1 MQTHQVVELKGGMYT
16 LLSLRLH
23 ASDLNAIDAGLADKV
38 QQAPGFFSNTPV
50 VIDIT
55 RIESETDF
63 DAEDLI
69 ARVRSHKLVP
79 VLINV
84 TDREAPAAQKLSLP
98 VVETTSRD
106 VPLKKPKKASAGE
119 RNSLLGG
126 ENAPLPA
133 AASLKKKKLQGALA
147 TAEGDDTADHDS
159 TGGGGNDDTGSAAK
173 DSSLDVSSAVELQKM
188 LSSTGATQPAAPK
201 LVTRPVRSGQQLYAR
216 DTDLIIMAHVGP
228 GAEIVADN
236 NIHVYGPLRGRA
248 LCGVTGNTES
258 RIFCQSLEAELVS
271 VAGNYKLLEEI
282 PEELFGKPAQIWFQE
297 GRLNIDPL

>member
-1 MQTHQVVELKGGMYT
+1 MYT

-23 ASDLNAIDAGLADKV
+23 ASDINAIDAGLADKV

-79 VLINV
+79 VLVNV
-84 TDREAPAAQKLSLP
+84 TDRDAPAAQQLSLP

-106 VPLKKPKKASAGE
+106 VPIKKARKKSSDGQS
-119 RNSLLGG
+119 SLLSG
-126 ENAPLPA
+126 EKQSVSA
-133 AASLKKKKLQGALA
+133 AASLKKKNLAGALA
-147 TAEGDDTADHDS
+147 TADADDTSDHDS
-159 TGGGGNDDTGSAAK
+159 SSDNSDDETGSNGT

-188 LSSTGATQPAAPK
+188 LSGSAQPVAPK

>member
-1 MQTHQVVELKGGMYT
+1 MYT

-23 ASDLNAIDAGLADKV
+23 ASDVNAIDAGLADKV

-55 RIESETDF
+55 RIESATDF

-84 TDREAPAAQKLSLP
+84 TDRDAPAAQQLSLP

-106 VPLKKPKKASAGE
+106 VPIKKPEKATGGTRS
-119 RNSLLGG
+119 SLLSG
-126 ENAPLPA
+126 EKRSESA
-133 AASLKKKKLQGALA
+133 ATALKKKELALA
-147 TAEGDDTADHDS
+147 TVDGDDTAD
-159 TGGGGNDDTGSAAK
+159 NDDTADSVSA
-173 DSSLDVSSAVELQKM
+173 AVELQKM
-188 LSSTGATQPAAPK
+188 MASPAEPVTPK
-201 LVTRPVRSGQQLYAR
+201 LINRPVRSGQQEYAR

-228 GAEIVADN
+228 GAE
-236 NIHVYGPLRGRA
+236 
-248 LCGVTGNTES
+248 S

-271 VAGNYKLLEEI
+271 VAGIYKVLEEI
-282 PEELFGKPAQIWFQE
+282 PEELFGKPAQIWFQD

>member
-1 MQTHQVVELKGGMYT
+1 MYT

-55 RIESETDF
+55 RIESATDF

-69 ARVRSHKLVP
+69 ERVKAHKLVP

-84 TDREAPAAQKLSLP
+84 SDRDAPAAQQLSLP
-98 VVETTSRD
+98 VVETTGRD
-106 VPLKKPKKASAGE
+106 VPLKKPKKAPAGE
-119 RNSLLGG
+119 RSSLMGG
-126 ENAPLPA
+126 DSSSVST
-133 AASLKKKKLQGALA
+133 AASLKKKKLQSALA
-147 TAEGDDTADHDS
+147 TADGDDTVDHDS
-159 TGGGGNDDTGSAAK
+159 SADHSGDETGSSAA
-173 DSSLDVSSAVELQKM
+173 DNSLDASAAVELQKM
-188 LSSTGATQPAAPK
+188 LTSTTEPVQPK

>member
-1 MQTHQVVELKGGMYT
+1 MYT

-23 ASDLNAIDAGLADKV
+23 SSDLDAIDAGLSDKV

-55 RIESETDF
+55 RIEGDEQI
-63 DAEDLI
+63 DAERLI
-69 ARVRSHKLVP
+69 NRVKAHKLIP
-79 VLINV
+79 VLVSVIDSESPV
-84 TDREAPAAQKLSLP
+84 AQKLSLP
-98 VVETTSRD
+98 IVETTSRSVALSD
-106 VPLKKPKKASAGE
+106 NIAGTKKSASKSGSKATEG
-119 RNSLLGG
+119 RKSLLN
-126 ENAPLPA
+126 EHKLTPA
-133 AASLKKKKLQGALA
+133 L
-147 TAEGDDTADHDS
+147 AEGDDSLDNSDDTS
-159 TGGGGNDDTGSAAK
+159 TGDEIDADATGGDE
-173 DSSLDVSSAVELQKM
+173 VVELGGK
-188 LSSTGATQPAAPK
+188 LSSHMDYEPVAPR

-216 DTDLIIMAHVGP
+216 ATDLIIMAHVGP

-282 PEELFGKPAQIWFQE
+282 PEDLRGKPAQIWFHE

>member
-1 MQTHQVVELKGGMYT
+1 MYT

-23 ASDLNAIDAGLADKV
+23 SSDLDAIDAGLSDKV

-50 VIDIT
+50 VVDIT
-55 RIESETDF
+55 RIEGDEHI
-63 DAEDLI
+63 DAESLI
-69 ARVRSHKLVP
+69 KRVKAHKLIP
-79 VLINV
+79 VLVSVIDSDSPV
-84 TDREAPAAQKLSLP
+84 AQQLSLP
-98 VVETTSRD
+98 IVETTSRSVALPD
-106 VPLKKPKKASAGE
+106 KTARTKKATTE
-119 RNSLLGG
+119 DRKTLLN
-126 ENAPLPA
+126 EP
-133 AASLKKKKLQGALA
+133 KLEPALA
-147 TAEGDDTADHDS
+147 D
-159 TGGGGNDDTGSAAK
+159 GNDSLDNSSAAENVGSK
-173 DSSLDVSSAVELQKM
+173 TGADATSNNAVEIGSK
-188 LSSTGATQPAAPK
+188 LSSHMDYEPVAPK

-216 DTDLIIMAHVGP
+216 ATDLIIMAHVGP

-282 PEELFGKPAQIWFQE
+282 PEDLRGKPAQIWFHE

>member
-1 MQTHQVVELKGGMYT
+1 MYT

-23 ASDLNAIDAGLADKV
+23 SSDLDAIDAGLSDKV

-55 RIESETDF
+55 RIEGDSRIDGER
-63 DAEDLI
+63 LI
-69 ARVRSHKLVP
+69 ERVKAHKLIP
-79 VLINV
+79 VLV
-84 TDREAPAAQKLSLP
+84 SVSDSESPVAQQLSLP
-98 VVETTSRD
+98 IVETTSRN
-106 VPLKKPKKASAGE
+106 VPLSNKLAGADAKKGKSPSEGAAAKGAKT
-119 RNSLLGG
+119 SLLH
-126 ENAPLPA
+126 EP
-133 AASLKKKKLQGALA
+133 KLEPALA
-147 TAEGDDTADHDS
+147 DGDDSLDNSAAGDSVSSGADNS
-159 TGGGGNDDTGSAAK
+159 GSAEA
-173 DSSLDVSSAVELQKM
+173 LELGNQ
-188 LSSTGATQPAAPK
+188 LSSHMDFEPVSP
-201 LVTRPVRSGQQLYAR
+201 LLITRPVRSGQQLYAR
-216 DTDLIIMAHVGP
+216 ATDLIIMAHVGP

-282 PEELFGKPAQIWFQE
+282 PEDLRGKPAQIWYHE